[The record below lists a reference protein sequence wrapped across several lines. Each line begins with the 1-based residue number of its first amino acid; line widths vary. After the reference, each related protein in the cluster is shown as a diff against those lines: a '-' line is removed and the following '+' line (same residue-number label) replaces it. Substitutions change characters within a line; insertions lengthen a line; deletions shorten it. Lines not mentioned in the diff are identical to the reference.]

1 MLSTPGEPVNGGKP
15 AAVAAKAA
23 AIDAAQARPLTWKTV
38 VKRALA
44 VAVADAALYL
54 ALPKLIAVL
63 GAWPRLSTLNPVW
76 FTVCLA
82 AELASFTCNFA
93 LQRLALRTKGWFPV
107 VTAGLTG
114 NAVTSSLPGGS
125 AAGAAVQF
133 RMLTTAGFDTDTAV
147 GGLTA
152 FSLLEV
158 GGLLALPVFALP
170 AIVAGVPVSRG
181 LVHAALLGIAAFVL
195 YAIFGVIVLRTDWPL
210 ATLGHVAQNLWN
222 RITRGHRPPVTGLDQ
237 RLLAERD
244 TIRAVLGSKWRQ
256 AAILT
261 AGRLGFD
268 YGCLLAALRA
278 TGASPQPS
286 LVLLAYAAD
295 IVALFPLTP
304 GGLGI
309 VEASLRS
316 PAKAVRLGL
325 NGGPVLQSGF
335 SFRPSY
341 CCPWCSC
348 WSGRGGAEL
357 CLVVV
362 PSGACLVASSPGA
375 PGVPEGLARLDG
387 GQRQEGEELAGFGH
401 GHAGQAGVPRWCF
414 PCAVR
419 ELAGVAPVFGL
430 VSGAVAGLRPG
441 SGARAG
447 GPGHRCAGRPGGR
460 DGEQR
465 EGAHGQHGVAVEGV
479 PPAELVLVKAG
490 LSLTLLEALLHGP
503 AFPRDFDQD
512 RQGHRPGGV
521 AVEERQVI
529 GVGDLAADQQPVPRR
544 AGRDHRPLVIT
555 VALAAPPA
563 GAGLPAAGRDEPG
576 QDRRV
581 LAAGGGGDLEVD
593 RDREVLTA

>member
-1 MLSTPGEPVNGGKP
+1 MTARRHAQHPGGEPVDAGKP
-15 AAVAAKAA
+15 APVAEKAA

-44 VAVADAALYL
+44 VAVAGAALYL
-54 ALPKLIAVL
+54 VLPKLIAVL
-63 GAWPRLSTLNPVW
+63 GAWPRLSTLNPAW

-170 AIVAGVPVSRG
+170 AILAGVPVSRG
-181 LVHAALLGIAAFVL
+181 LVHTALLGIAAFVL
-195 YAIFGVIVLRTDWPL
+195 YAVFGVIVLRTDWPL
-210 ATLGHVAQNLWN
+210 ATLGRAAQSLWN

-244 TIRAVLGSKWRQ
+244 TIRAVLGKNWRQ
-256 AAILT
+256 AAVLT

-286 LVLLAYAAD
+286 LVLLAYAAAG

-309 VEASLRS
+309 VEASLS
-316 PAKAVRLGL
+316 GL
-325 NGGPVLQSGF
+325 LI
-335 SFRPSY
+335 
-341 CCPWCSC
+341 
-348 WSGRGGAEL
+348 
-357 CLVVV
+357 
-362 PSGACLVASSPGA
+362 
-375 PGVPEGLARLDG
+375 
-387 GQRQEGEELAGFGH
+387 
-401 GHAGQAGVPRWCF
+401 
-414 PCAVR
+414 
-419 ELAGVAPVFGL
+419 LAGV
-430 VSGAVAGLRPG
+430 
-441 SGARAG
+441 RAG
-447 GPGHRCAGRPGGR
+447 SAVLAILAYRIASYWLPLLAGPPAYLLFRHRYGRP
-460 DGEQR
+460 
-465 EGAHGQHGVAVEGV
+465 A
-479 PPAELVLVKAG
+479 
-490 LSLTLLEALLHGP
+490 
-503 AFPRDFDQD
+503 
-512 RQGHRPGGV
+512 
-521 AVEERQVI
+521 
-529 GVGDLAADQQPVPRR
+529 PRR
-544 AGRDHRPLVIT
+544 ATPGK
-555 VALAAPPA
+555 A
-563 GAGLPAAGRDEPG
+563 GS
-576 QDRRV
+576 
-581 LAAGGGGDLEVD
+581 
-593 RDREVLTA
+593 TA